1 MMLYLGVF
9 AVLFALLSAG
19 LVFSDAHA
27 QTVTHA
33 IAETGSLDLPTGG
46 YRHNLVH
53 LTGEYYV
60 SLHISTSQA
69 NNQNFWIYAP
79 IVTLYRITDDGD
91 ITRIGARTVDGIA
104 QNKATTIDE
113 FTTLP
118 KSVAITRVDDDTIV
132 VSFTTTSVSRVR
144 TYDVNTGTAA
154 PFFIIDNLSILGG
167 GNSAETHNHSLISL
181 DANRLV
187 LAYSHPDSSPSGF
200 IQVIDV
206 SNTGQLTTGTPTRIT
221 TDLGRYPSVAKL
233 DGDTVVVAY
242 STSAGGFIQA
252 FDISA
257 NVITAGTAASYEG
270 ARTAYNS
277 LVRVDGDTMAL
288 AFSNIGLATSTSDG
302 AARIVVFD
310 VSSTGTITGKSNT
323 TYYNSAANAAFEA
336 QAHTN
341 SLTLMDSNTL
351 AVAYRGAEGDGFI
364 RLYDINHSTGALTAS
379 GGPLE
384 HDTADGA
391 FNALVRIDDETFAL
405 LYGGDLPSQVQNT
418 DTPNTIK
425 TFIIDPTP
433 PIITSIETINANT
446 ILLTAPEPLVGT
458 TSGFAISG
466 NTISGSPVISGSTI
480 TLTVGTEIVSGD
492 IIRLSYIGTNI
503 SDIAGNALATF
514 GSRLVTNN
522 VEPIS
527 FAIAQVHSV
536 DLPNNGYRHNLVHLT
551 GNYYVSS
558 HTVSSSADTTNFGF
572 ATVLRLYSITDG
584 IIAMIG
590 AEQIVNTLTQAK
602 TTTIGE
608 LTTNPRSTA
617 IARVDANTIAVSYV
631 SSTRASTIATYD
643 VVTGSATPFSNSD
656 THDFIITTNNSGGQ
670 THNHSLIA
678 LDADTL
684 VIGYQFSNTNSRG
697 FVQTISVD
705 STTGDLDNSD
715 SFTVGTSASDVLG
728 RYLTL
733 AKLDADTVVLAY
745 RGGPSD
751 SGFIQALDIPA
762 DNTIASGTAAEH
774 EGLRTS
780 YNSLIRVD
788 DDTVAVAY
796 SRIDLAA
803 LTSDGHGRIKIFD
816 VASDGTITGRGGPV
830 YYDAVADVAIEEHA
844 HLNSMVMM
852 DSDTI
857 AIAYRGADGD
867 GFIRLYDINLS
878 TNGLTAISQP
888 FEHDTADGA
897 FNSLVRVDDETVAL
911 VYGGDLPSTILDSTA
926 TPNTIKTVAA
936 GVQPV
941 INNVNAVRGS
951 YNVDGMINI
960 RVEFDKPVTVSG
972 IPQLTLDIG
981 ATNTVVDYTS
991 KGSTNSLIFQYTV
1004 AATHN
1009 SDDLNYVNTGSLSL
1023 NGGTILATDNKLP
1036 ADLTLPAITSISSL
1050 GGSNVI
1056 VDTVIPSV
1064 ESITATTSDGG
1075 TQTTATIS
1083 YTATFSEDVIDFVMS
1098 DITVTGTAS
1107 GGTPVVSNILGTGNS
1122 YTFDVVTD
1130 SDGIVIMTIPAGVT
1144 ADAAGNLNT
1153 ASTAYTVTVDTV
1165 APPFPSAAT
1174 TDTTTIVLTT
1184 NEPLMAGTAPAGD
1197 FAVSDNTITED
1208 PMISDTTITITVNTA
1223 IEGNSAVT
1231 VTYTGTT
1238 VTDVAGNSLVKFIGL
1253 LVTNNVADTTGPTFD
1268 FAQTTTAT
1276 TIVITVSE
1284 PIEGATTAGDYTV
1297 SDHTIFGDP
1306 VIEGSTI
1313 TLRIGTAIVSGDT
1326 PTVDYTGTG
1335 LADATGNL
1343 LATFDSQSVTNNVGN
1358 PLSQIDSVDLP
1369 DNGYRHNLVH
1379 LTGNYYVSSHTV
1391 SGSASD
1397 ATLWNFDT
1405 VLRLYSIIDGEITRI
1420 GTEQIVNTITQTKT
1434 TTIDEQTTHPRS
1446 TAITRV
1452 DDNTIAVSYVKDA
1465 ATSTIATY
1473 DVVTGSATPF
1483 GNPNSIDLVP
1493 TIANAGGQT
1502 RNHSLITFDTN
1513 RLVIA
1518 FSHPD
1523 GSSSGGFIRVVDIDP
1538 SNGNLT
1544 VVDTLTIH
1552 SLPNDTPIQYISMV
1566 KLDDDTV
1573 VIAYSSTASDKGFIR
1588 TYDISDTGNLSRE
1601 TAVEHDNRRIAYNSI
1616 IRVDDDT
1623 VAVAYSAIGAST
1635 LRDDGHGT
1643 IKVFDVV
1650 SDGTINGMGSQTYQ
1664 NTAAVAAF
1672 EEQIHLNSMTLLD
1685 SDTIAVAYRGDDGDG
1700 FIRLYD
1706 INLSSGA
1713 LTVNGDPFEHDT
1725 ADGAF
1730 NSLLRVDDTTLALVY
1745 GGDLFTQIQDA
1756 TATPNRI
1763 KTLTTVQD
1771 TTLPTITSAAI
1782 TVATTIVLTTSE
1794 PVVGN
1799 TVIADYTIPGYTVT
1813 ADPVI
1818 SGNTITIT
1826 VDAAIAVGSTV
1837 TVDYEGALI
1846 IDAAGNAL
1854 AMFTDQSVI
1863 TEGAV
1868 VTGVSAQ
1875 TDDTYKV
1882 GGIIDITVTFDE
1894 SVTVSTVSGTPQLT
1908 LETGG
1913 TDNAVVDYTSGS
1925 PGTALL
1931 FRYTVAADQNS
1942 ADLNYVDTNSLK
1954 LNGGTILGTEDRP
1967 ARLTLPA
1974 TTADESLG
1982 GSSAVIVDTTAP
1994 TVTITN
2000 AETDNDG
2007 DSSTSGTLTY
2017 TATFSETVTGFD
2029 TANDITISGGTVTTG
2044 PTGSGTTY
2052 TFVVTASGDGLVV
2065 VSIPAGAAAD
2075 AAENANTIS
2084 GDYTVTVDT
2093 TPPTIDTLNTDAAAD
2108 NGATNSL
2115 TLTYTVIFTETVTGF
2130 DTANDITISGGTVT
2144 TGPTGSGTT
2153 YTFVVTASDGD
2164 TVVVS
2169 IPAGAAADAA
2179 ENPNTISGDYTVTV
2193 DATPPTIV
2201 TLNTDAAAD
2210 NGATNSLT
2218 PTYTVTFDETVTGF
2232 DTANDITISGGTVTT
2247 GPTGSGTT
2255 YTFVVTASDGDTVV
2269 VSIPAG
2275 AAADTAGNPN
2285 TISGDYT
2292 VTVDATPPTIVTL
2305 NTDAAADNG
2314 ATNSLTLTYTV
2325 IFTETVTGFD
2335 TANDIT
2341 ISGGTVTTG
2350 PTGSGTTYTFVV
2362 TASDGDTVVV
2372 SIPAGAAADA
2382 AENPNTVSGDYTVTV
2397 DTTAPILDTVQ
2408 TTGDTTIVVTTS
2420 ESLIGNTVIADY
2432 TIPGYTVTENPIISD
2447 NTITITVGT
2456 TITVGSTVT
2465 LDYEGTGITDDAGN
2479 ALAMFTGQTVITEGA
2494 VVTRVS
2500 AMDGTY
2506 IEGGIIDITVT
2517 FDEAVDVTVTGGIPT
2532 LTLETGDIDAVVD
2545 YTSGTGET
2553 GLVFRYTVA
2562 AGHNSDDLNYV
2573 STGSL
2578 DPNGGTIRDAEGR
2591 NARLIL
2597 PAITDTNS
2605 LGVSSAVIV
2614 DAAMPTVAIN
2624 NAGSTDGGTVNTAT
2638 VSYTATFNED
2648 VTGFDVADL
2657 TVTGTA
2663 SDGAPVASNLVGSGA
2678 SYTFDVA
2685 TTSDGTVIVS
2695 IPENV
2700 AADLVGNQNTAS
2712 NTYTV
2717 TVDAEI
2723 PEVISAR
2730 LSTDI
2735 ITIIYNVPVTT
2746 AIADYTLTL
2755 SDSSTSPTITE
2766 IARSTPPDTISLTL
2780 SPAVPAGIT
2789 VTINVSGPTKTSD
2802 PSLVLPEGDHPVT
2815 AEVDITLAD
2824 TDNRIAVT
2832 DSDSTLATVTYP
2844 NTVDAI
2850 LDYSFLLEDEAVLP
2864 TATTYN
2870 EVVITATGLRGGDI
2884 QVTIP
2889 ATTSFSSDADF
2900 DGILVLPTDSGS
2912 GCGSAAIASGTQA
2925 SCIEIGQ
2932 AGSVIN
2938 TDKPIRIQLGG
2949 QAGNVPWYSEGSAA
2963 ATQIITA
2970 CTADDLDSVS
2980 TQLNSAEECFINTGS
2995 DLIIWTAH
3003 FTVFGSNLV
3012 TPPPV
3017 VVVEPEPTPEPAPR
3031 RSGGGGHGNTLDPRV
3046 CGGVLCSEQGSNNKS
3061 SGTPSTSRSS
3071 SDQTSIVP
3079 RVTPEKTQEPDRTQS
3094 DADSMLDVP
3103 EPEPTSPPTDS
3114 ESGAMMDPEPTPTPM
3129 DPEPGAMMD
3138 PEPGA
3143 MMDPEPGAM
3152 MDPEPGAMMDPEPG
3166 AMMDPEPG
3174 AMMDPEPTPPSMD
3187 PEPTPPPMDPEP
3199 GSTVA
3204 PESSDGILEQI
3215 GRWFQSLFG

>member
-144 TYDVNTGTAA
+144 TYDVNTGIAA

-242 STSAGGFIQA
+242 STSAGGFVQA
-252 FDISA
+252 FDISGSS
-257 NVITAGTAASYEG
+257 VITPGTASAYED
-270 ARTAYNS
+270 ARTAYHS

-643 VVTGSATPFSNSD
+643 VVTGSATPFSNSG

-762 DNTIASGTAAEH
+762 DNTIISGTAAEH

-796 SRIDLAA
+796 SRIDLDTS
-803 LTSDGHGRIKIFD
+803 TSDGHGRIKIFD

-857 AIAYRGADGD
+857 AIAYRGAEGD

-888 FEHDTADGA
+888 FEQDTADGA

-1009 SDDLNYVNTGSLSL
+1009 SADLNYVNTGSLSL

-1075 TQTTATIS
+1075 TQNTATIS

-1165 APPFPSAAT
+1165 APLFPSAAT

-1184 NEPLMAGTAPAGD
+1184 NEPLVAGTAPAGD

-1208 PMISDTTITITVNTA
+1208 PVISDTTITITVNTA

-1284 PIEGATTAGDYTV
+1284 PIEGATTAVDYTV
-1297 SDHTIFGDP
+1297 SGHTIFGDP
-1306 VIEGSTI
+1306 VIDGNTI

-1391 SGSASD
+1391 SSIAD
-1397 ATLWNFDT
+1397 TTNFDFDT
-1405 VLRLYSIIDGEITRI
+1405 IIRLYSIIDGQITLI
-1420 GTEQIVNTITQTKT
+1420 GSELVNTITQAKT
-1434 TTIDEQTTHPRS
+1434 TTIDELTTNPRS
-1446 TAITRV
+1446 TAVARV

-1465 ATSTIATY
+1465 AESIITTY
-1473 DVVTGSATPF
+1473 DVDTGSATPF
-1483 GNPNSIDLVP
+1483 DNPNSFNFTLGS
-1493 TIANAGGQT
+1493 TNGGET
-1502 RNHSLITFDTN
+1502 HNHSLIALDAN
-1513 RLVIA
+1513 RLVIT
-1518 FSHPD
+1518 FSLGD
-1523 GSSSGGFIRVVDIDP
+1523 SILTGSIGVIDIDP
-1538 SNGNLT
+1538 TSGDLTSPGSNAIGS
-1544 VVDTLTIH
+1544 TINDILIRYT
-1552 SLPNDTPIQYISMV
+1552 SLV

-1573 VIAYSSTASDKGFIR
+1573 VVAYRNTASGNGFMR
-1588 TYDISDTGNLSRE
+1588 TFDIASNSNIEGRAD
-1601 TAVEHDNRRIAYNSI
+1601 VEHDNRRIAYNSI

-1643 IKVFDVV
+1643 IKVFDVD

-1763 KTLTTVQD
+1763 KTVTTAQD
-1771 TTLPTITSAAI
+1771 TTLPTIASAAI
-1782 TVATTIVLTTSE
+1782 TDATTIVLTASE
-1794 PVVGN
+1794 PVVGT

-1813 ADPVI
+1813 ANPVI

-1868 VTGVSAQ
+1868 VTGVSA
-1875 TDDTYKV
+1875 TGGPYIE

-1894 SVTVSTVSGTPQLT
+1894 SVTVSTVSGTPRLT
-1908 LETGG
+1908 LETG
-1913 TDNAVVDYTSGS
+1913 TNDAVVDYTSGS
-1925 PGTALL
+1925 PGTQLL
-1931 FRYTVAADQNS
+1931 FRYTVAAGHNS
-1942 ADLNYVDTNSLK
+1942 DNLNYVGTGSLDR
-1954 LNGGTILGTEDRP
+1954 NGGTILGVENRP
-1967 ARLTLPA
+1967 ARLALPA
-1974 TTADESLG
+1974 TDSAESLG
-1982 GSSAVIVDTTAP
+1982 GSPAVIVDTTAP

-2017 TATFSETVTGFD
+2017 TATFSETVTDFD
-2029 TANDITISGGTVTTG
+2029 ATTDITVSGGTVTTG

-2052 TFVVTASGDGLVV
+2052 TFVVTASGDGTVV

-2075 AAENANTIS
+2075 TAGNPNTVS

-2130 DTANDITISGGTVT
+2130 DTANDITVSGGTVT

-2179 ENPNTISGDYTVTV
+2179 ENPNTVSGDYTVTV
-2193 DATPPTIV
+2193 DTTPPTIV

-2218 PTYTVTFDETVTGF
+2218 LTYTVTFDETVTGF
-2232 DTANDITISGGTVTT
+2232 GTANDITVSGGTVTT

-2275 AAADTAGNPN
+2275 AAADAAENPN
-2285 TISGDYT
+2285 TVSGDYT
-2292 VTVDATPPTIVTL
+2292 VTVDTTPPTIDTL
-2305 NTDAAADNG
+2305 TTTAADDNG

-2325 IFTETVTGFD
+2325 TFDETVTDFD

-2341 ISGGTVTTG
+2341 VSGGTVTTG

-2397 DTTAPILDTVQ
+2397 DTTAPMLDTVQ
-2408 TTGDTTIVVTTS
+2408 TADDTTIVVTTS

-2432 TIPGYTVTENPIISD
+2432 TIPGYTVTDVPVISG

-2465 LDYEGTGITDDAGN
+2465 LDYEGTGITDAAGN
-2479 ALAMFTGQTVITEGA
+2479 ALAMFTGRTVITEGA
-2494 VVTRVS
+2494 VVTGVS

-2517 FDEAVDVTVTGGIPT
+2517 FDESVTVSTVSGTPR
-2532 LTLETGDIDAVVD
+2532 LTLETGTNDAVVD
-2545 YTSGTGET
+2545 YTSGSPGTQ
-2553 GLVFRYTVA
+2553 LLFRYTVA

-2591 NARLIL
+2591 NARVIL

-2624 NAGSTDGGTVNTAT
+2624 NADSTDGGTVNTAT

-2717 TVDAEI
+2717 MVDAEI
-2723 PEVISAR
+2723 PEIISAR

-2789 VTINVSGPTKTSD
+2789 VTINVFGPTKTSA
-2802 PSLVLPEGDHPVT
+2802 PSLVLPQVDAYPVT

-2864 TATTYN
+2864 TATTNN
-2870 EVVITATGLRGGDI
+2870 EVVITATGIRGGNI

-2889 ATTSFSSDADF
+2889 AFTSFSSDADF
-2900 DGILVLPTDSGS
+2900 DGILILPTDSGS
-2912 GCGSAAIASGTQA
+2912 GCDSTAITSGTQA

-2949 QAGNVPWYSEGSAA
+2949 QAGNVPWYSEGGAV
-2963 ATQIITA
+2963 ATQIIAA
-2970 CTADDLDSVS
+2970 CTADDLDTVS
-2980 TQLNSAEECFINTGS
+2980 AQLDGTGECFINTDL
-2995 DLIIWTAH
+2995 DLIIWTTH

-3079 RVTPEKTQEPDRTQS
+3079 RVTPEQTQEPDRTQS

-3114 ESGAMMDPEPTPTPM
+3114 ESGAMMDPEPTPP
-3129 DPEPGAMMD
+3129 P
-3138 PEPGA
+3138 
-3143 MMDPEPGAM
+3143 
-3152 MDPEPGAMMDPEPG
+3152 
-3166 AMMDPEPG
+3166 
-3174 AMMDPEPTPPSMD
+3174 MDPEPTPPSMD
-3187 PEPTPPPMDPEP
+3187 PEPTPPSMDPEPTPPSMDPEPTPPSMDPEPTPPSMDPEP
-3199 GSTVA
+3199 GATVA
-3204 PESSDGILEQI
+3204 PERNEGILEQI